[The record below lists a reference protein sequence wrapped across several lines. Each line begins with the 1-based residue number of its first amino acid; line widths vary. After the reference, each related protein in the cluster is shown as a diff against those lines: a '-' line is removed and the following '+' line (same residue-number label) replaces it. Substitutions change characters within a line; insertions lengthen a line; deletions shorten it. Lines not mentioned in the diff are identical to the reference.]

1 MGLESKLEP
10 QFVKKK
16 KKKKKMLSLY
26 ATESHERVVI
36 WEVMVLGVTVN
47 IY

>member
-10 QFVKKK
+10 QFV